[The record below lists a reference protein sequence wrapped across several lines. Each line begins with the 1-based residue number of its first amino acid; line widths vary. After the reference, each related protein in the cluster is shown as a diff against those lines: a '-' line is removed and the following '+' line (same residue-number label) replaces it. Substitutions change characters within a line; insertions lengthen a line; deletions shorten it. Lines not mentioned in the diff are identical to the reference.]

1 MDTRIVVVCGNVN
14 LALCFK
20 AVGPDGGA
28 SQLVT
33 CQSALDLDGI
43 DLSNQNV
50 GCKQVLIHV
59 ENKQHA

>member
-1 MDTRIVVVCGNVN
+1 M
-14 LALCFK
+14 
-20 AVGPDGGA
+20 GGA

-59 ENKQHA
+59 ENKQHAGIVKWLCNYEET

>member
-20 AVGPDGGA
+20 AVGPDGGGA

-33 CQSALDLDGI
+33 CQSALDLSGI
-43 DLSNQNV
+43 DP
-50 GCKQVLIHV
+50 
-59 ENKQHA
+59 